1 MAVCYVIF
9 SPRNSSSVQIIW
21 KMRVRID
28 DQFSMRI
35 VEKSFF
41 RQGQYVSPS
50 FSFFINPN
58 FSPSLSLSL
67 SLSSSLC
74 YSPLHCAPRPACVRC
89 VRRRR
94 QPQQFETYGRSYVG
108 KKERR
113 KKSKKNDKTADYP
126 LQSVSEKGHP

>member
-1 MAVCYVIF
+1 M
-9 SPRNSSSVQIIW
+9 
-21 KMRVRID
+21 K
-28 DQFSMRI
+28 I
-35 VEKSFF
+35 VENSFF

-58 FSPSLSLSL
+58 FSPCLALSLSL
-67 SLSSSLC
+67 CLALFVSLSLC
-74 YSPLHCAPRPACVRC
+74 YSPLRCAPRPACVRC